1 MENDFEVKEAGEG
14 SQKPEKKK
22 NFKDS
27 LIWIAAVL
35 SLISIISAVVL
46 GLFVL
51 NLNKDVLNLNKE
63 MTDFKTQVKNQEN
76 EIANI
81 RDDLKTAKESLDLR
95 ISLLQMTLPSDSV
108 DLTAEEFQ
116 YINNNFAVRISKVE
130 SYLDG
135 VTVKGEILNL
145 NSVTYSNAK
154 FKISTGFLDLTTKNF
169 TITKISPGYSASF
182 SVYLPN
188 IDIKSI
194 KNARITYEEGTI
206 SYYRQ

>member
-1 MENDFEVKEAGEG
+1 MENDFEVQQTVEG
-14 SQKPEKKK
+14 SQKPKGKRK
-22 NFKDS
+22 FKDS
-27 LIWIAAVL
+27 LIWIVAVL
-35 SLISIISAVVL
+35 TLISIISVIVL

-51 NLNKDVLNLNKE
+51 NLNKE
-63 MTDFKTQVKNQEN
+63 IADFKTQVKNQEN

-116 YINNNFAVRISKVE
+116 YINNDFAVKISTIE
-130 SYLDG
+130 PYLNG
-135 VTVKGEILNL
+135 VTVKGEILNS

-154 FKISTGFLDLTTKNF
+154 FKISTGFLNLTTKNF
-169 TITKISPGYSASF
+169 TVIKISPGYSASF

-188 IDIKSI
+188 TDIKSI
-194 KNARITYEEGTI
+194 KDARITYEEGTI